1 VCHNYAYNSAI
12 YISRM
17 LKHRSPI
24 VASLAFV
31 FATTACGAQIKVTK
45 DNITPVV
52 IYPPTASLGVNLSGN
67 DSEVDEIDTPV
78 AFVTAVVFATIQPAQ
93 PIAVATP
100 ISIATVPPIK
110 SVAKAQPTSTPAPTA
125 NPILS
130 SPSIAL
136 ASLPTAP
143 PIVAANALPTAVNL
157 RMLPTVPPLTSLN
170 QASPMLLPS
179 PTALQGQFPK
189 SAVGLENVIG
199 GSNPNQI
206 AAMRDHLMVQS
217 NSVRAMAGLPP
228 LQFSPVL
235 QLAAQQHADECS
247 QLNRC
252 GHVGADGSSTQQRL
266 RRVGYVNDAVGENWA
281 WARNVPAAWDMW
293 FTQEYPSGPHRNNIL
308 SRFYREAGFGIAAA
322 NGGFYF
328 ITNFGGSFK

>member
-1 VCHNYAYNSAI
+1 
-12 YISRM
+12 M

-45 DNITPVV
+45 DNVTPVV
-52 IYPPTASLGVNLSGN
+52 IYPPTASPEVNSSGN
-67 DSEVDEIDTPV
+67 NTKANEIAIPV
-78 AFVTAVVFATIQPAQ
+78 AFVTAVVFATTQPAQ
-93 PIAVATP
+93 PTATATP

-110 SVAKAQPTSTPAPTA
+110 SVAKAQPTSTPAPTVS
-125 NPILS
+125 PIPP
-130 SPSIAL
+130 SPTVAL

-143 PIVAANALPTAVNL
+143 PIVAAKALPTAVNL
-157 RMLPTVPPLTSLN
+157 RMLPTVPPLTSFN
-170 QASPMLLPS
+170 QPSPMVLPS
-179 PTALQGQFPK
+179 PTIVQGQLAK
-189 SAVGLENVIG
+189 SAVGLENASG

-206 AAMRDHLMVQS
+206 AAMRDHLMAQS

-228 LQFSPVL
+228 LRFSPVL

-281 WARNVPAAWDMW
+281 WARNVPVVWDMW